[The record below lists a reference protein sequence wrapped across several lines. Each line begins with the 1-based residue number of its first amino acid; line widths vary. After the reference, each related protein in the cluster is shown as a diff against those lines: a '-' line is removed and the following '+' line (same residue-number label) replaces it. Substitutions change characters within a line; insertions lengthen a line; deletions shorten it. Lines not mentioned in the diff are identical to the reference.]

1 MDKNKVGQ
9 FLKSLRLQKG
19 KKQYQ
24 VAMEL
29 SEYGIEVSDKTVAKW
44 EKGNFPDMEKL
55 GIIAEYYGVKS
66 SEILNGEIYAPQ
78 NFEEKYFIVNNEW
91 LHKFPAD
98 DLYSIRVEQERKIR
112 TRVKELFIELIVNKS
127 LTAMQNEELNFLL
140 SNFYSVSDYAIQ
152 RDPELAGNSGMRLKL
167 LRREIYREILSMH
180 DSAVDEIYWE
190 IKKLFNYNKRVTF
203 RQDVRGYEAN
213 ISATEELLLSIEDWE
228 KDLLLAQVQTQNI
241 ADFYDK
247 LTYLKLYGK
256 DYDEERITKE
266 GIKLL
271 VRCGAK
277 LNSALLGYTQYRYD
291 HFSILNRME
300 TLCAIINAKILVSKY
315 NEATHA
321 VELYWAENNTKNRL
335 IDLFYMLNCSRHGN
349 EKMSFDET
357 YNLFINNDTIPES
370 LLLKWYGDSKKPNM
384 SKKEQLLQAERLAIG
399 EIESWRKN
407 KEREQRIETYREELR
422 DLEDQWNK
430 GEQIGTVE
438 YEEWIGEEEGVLTEN
453 DILLRLSNMS
463 YAQYIA
469 SRNAE
474 LTADLLANIDNM
486 SLDEIRQKYFPVE
499 ERYEEL

>member
-1 MDKNKVGQ
+1 MDKKKVGQ
-9 FLKSLRLQKG
+9 FLKSLRLQKK
-19 KKQYQ
+19 KKQFQ
-24 VAMEL
+24 VAIEL

-55 GIIAEYYGVKS
+55 GIIAEYYGVKA
-66 SEILNGEIYAPQ
+66 SEILNGEIYTPQ
-78 NFEEKYFIVNNEW
+78 NFEDIYFIVNNEW
-91 LHKFPAD
+91 LHKYPAD

-112 TRVKELFIELIVNKS
+112 IRVKELLTTLIENKS
-127 LTAMQNEELNFLL
+127 LTAMLNEELNYLL
-140 SNFYSVSDYAIQ
+140 ANFYSISDYAIQ
-152 RDPELAGNSGMRLKL
+152 IEPELAGNSGAKIKL

-180 DSAVDEIYWE
+180 DSSIDEIYWE

-213 ISATEELLLSIEDWE
+213 ISATEELLSSIEDWE

-247 LTYLKLYGK
+247 LTYLKQYGK

-271 VRCGAK
+271 IKCGAK
-277 LNSALLGYTQYRYD
+277 LNAALLGYTQYRYD

-300 TLCAIINAKILVSKY
+300 TLQAIINAKILVSKY
-315 NEATHA
+315 NEATHT

-335 IDLFYMLNCSRHGN
+335 INLHYMLNCSRHDD

-357 YNLFINNDTIPES
+357 YNLFMSNDTIPES
-370 LLLKWYGDSKKPNM
+370 VLLKWYGDRKKPNM
-384 SKKEQLLQAERLAIG
+384 SKKEQLLQAERFAIG

-407 KEREQRIETYREELR
+407 KEREERIETYREELR
-422 DLEDQWNK
+422 DLEEQWNR
-430 GEQIGTVE
+430 GEQIGTIE
-438 YEEWIGEEEGVLTEN
+438 YEEWIGEEEGMLTEN
-453 DILLRLSNMS
+453 DVLLRLSNMS
-463 YAQYIA
+463 YTQYVA
-469 SRNAE
+469 SRNTE
-474 LTADLLANIDNM
+474 LTDDLLANIDNM